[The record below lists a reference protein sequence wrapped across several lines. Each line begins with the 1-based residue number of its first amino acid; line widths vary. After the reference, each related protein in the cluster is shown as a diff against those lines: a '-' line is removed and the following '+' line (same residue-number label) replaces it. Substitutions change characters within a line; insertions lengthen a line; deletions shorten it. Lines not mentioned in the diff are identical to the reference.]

1 MADALAGIHGAADR
15 IRETAKWL
23 TVSLATVG
31 GVLIAGSQLSNIGKL
46 QPSGSRFMVAV
57 IGGSLAAAATV
68 TILWFAIW
76 VATTPAV
83 SLTMLVA
90 KPPPRGLGGTLG
102 DPRFLDGKDSV
113 AELDDAFQAALNA
126 RKVAEAEYAE
136 EPDVIHEAAAR
147 AANAKLVSLSDTVQS
162 LLAAVTYMRL
172 AYRWRRAGAALLAC
186 GVLATAGIGAFAWA
200 ANPPDDV
207 KASMATPSILT
218 TPETVTITLTT
229 QGQKA
234 LGNALGPHC
243 AVTSTLRALSL
254 GSTNAGPDVL
264 IQQKDCNATRFVAV
278 TNWASVQKG

>member
-1 MADALAGIHGAADR
+1 MADASAGIHGAADR

-23 TVSLATVG
+23 TVSLATAG

-46 QPSGSRFMVAV
+46 HPSSTRFVVAV
-57 IGGSLAAAATV
+57 IGGGLAAAATV

-83 SLTMLVA
+83 SLTALVI
-90 KPPPRGLGGTLG
+90 KPPAGLGDTLA
-102 DPRFLDGKDSV
+102 DPRFLGGKASIT
-113 AELDDAFQAALNA
+113 ELDNAFVAALND
-126 RKVAEAEYAE
+126 RKVAEAAYAE
-136 EPDVIHEAAAR
+136 KPDVTHEAAAK
-147 AANAKLVSLSDTVQS
+147 AADAKVVSLSDTVQS

-186 GVLATAGIGAFAWA
+186 GVLAAAGIGAFAWA

-207 KASMATPSILT
+207 KASMATPSVLT
-218 TPETVTITLTT
+218 TPETVIVTLTA

-234 LGNALGPHC
+234 LSNALGPHC
-243 AVTSTLRALSL
+243 SVTSTLRALSL

-264 IQQKDCNATRFVAV
+264 IQQKDCNVTRFVAV
-278 TNWASVQKG
+278 ADWASVQKG